1 VLQRLVVDL
10 AEALASARSISV
22 ALRDQSTP
30 VALMRTRWSFAA
42 RTRTRH
48 PERFQASAEG
58 GQLGFGIPDQPYDT
72 TTVPFMD
79 GWILQ
84 W

>member
-1 VLQRLVVDL
+1 L
-10 AEALASARSISV
+10 
-22 ALRDQSTP
+22 
-30 VALMRTRWSFAA
+30 RTRWSFAA

-72 TTVPFMD
+72 TTVPFIN
-79 GWILQ
+79 GWIVQ